1 MHFFSNQYLV
11 YSIVYTVCKAVYAL
25 QYVCISLLPKSACPS
40 LTHSTIP
47 PLPPQSDAADMPP
60 VPRQGQGNLRK
71 RNKRQKKHKKWQ
83 KNDTNPSKSGRYAAS
98 TKVWVMRN
106 IIKTNKTN
114 KILEKAEI
122 PKDMP
127 FKFRIKCS
135 KRRTSAE

>member
-11 YSIVYTVCKAVYAL
+11 YSIH
-25 QYVCISLLPKSACPS
+25 CIQSSIRFTIRLHITSPQISMP
-40 LTHSTIP
+40 LTHSLRHSPFTAPIRC
-47 PLPPQSDAADMPP
+47 SRYAASAKARA
-60 VPRQGQGNLRK
+60 RQPEKEKQETEKNSR
-71 RNKRQKKHKKWQ
+71 KWQ

-106 IIKTNKTN
+106 IIKTNKIN
-114 KILEKAEI
+114 KILEMAEI
-122 PKDMP
+122 LKDMS

>member
-11 YSIVYTVCKAVYAL
+11 YSIH
-25 QYVCISLLPKSACPS
+25 CIQSSIRFTIRLHITSPQISMP
-40 LTHSTIP
+40 LTHSLHHSR
-47 PLPPQSDAADMPP
+47 LPPQSDAADMPP

-71 RNKRQKKHKKWQ
+71 RNKRQKKKHKKWQ

-98 TKVWVMRN
+98 TKGWVMQN
-106 IIKTNKTN
+106 IIKTNKIN
-114 KILEKAEI
+114 KILEMAEI
-122 PKDMP
+122 LKDMS